1 MARRRKKRRKPFRV
15 PAGFARKD
23 LKSRVLYILHRQKGE
38 PLEVNALEAQ
48 AQVKRDQHEDY
59 VQLLSQME
67 QSGEIWRRRNSVALT
82 DGQKFVK
89 ARIVSINEK
98 FGFARPEPKEGE
110 ALITGRDQDIYLR
123 RKYMLGC
130 MPGDVVMV
138 RLVPQ
143 RTEGEKREGSVAKV
157 LQPNQEPFTGVVVRQ
172 PDGYFVR
179 PDRLIHFLMEV
190 EKGCLNGAKEG
201 DKVLVKIASR
211 AQRHSFHKVE
221 IVQTFGDGQSA
232 QVCCQAVLASYN
244 ARLTFDEETMAQ
256 ARKIAEEGVPLSELT
271 DRMDL
276 TGMDIFTIDSA
287 DSKDLDDAVS
297 LQRDD
302 EHWYLGVHIA
312 DVSHYV
318 RPGTPL
324 DLEAY
329 RRGTSI
335 YYADQVI
342 PMLPKELSNG
352 ICSLN
357 PDEVRLTFSALVTLK
372 LSGEIEGFRF
382 VKSYIRS
389 RVKGVYAEINTILDG
404 SASLEILKK
413 YNQLLPQIHLMQQ
426 LAQILRKRRFDRGA
440 MNISSN
446 ESKFII
452 EDGKIKDIV
461 PRPTGESERM
471 IEEFMLT
478 ANQAAASLAIEQELP
493 FIYRVHDRPQAIKVN
508 LLHELLEHLNIR
520 ADRLLEN
527 PQPKDFADILES
539 VRGTELEPVINNQL
553 LRTMSKAVYSEK
565 NIGHFGLVLDNYTH
579 FTSPIRRYPDL
590 AIHRILTSYLAG
602 MPKDKLLK
610 RYGSFVPAASKNSS
624 QMEVNAMNI
633 ERDCEDCYK
642 AEYMSHHIGE
652 VFTGRITGVTNYGFY
667 VELPNSVEGMVSVR
681 DLPMGDYLLEDNI
694 QLKETRRGTLYRIG
708 QECTVRVASVDVS
721 AGQVNFVLA
730 SKA

>member
-1 MARRRKKRRKPFRV
+1 
-15 PAGFARKD
+15 
-23 LKSRVLYILHRQKGE
+23 
-38 PLEVNALEAQ
+38 
-48 AQVKRDQHEDY
+48 
-59 VQLLSQME
+59 
-67 QSGEIWRRRNSVALT
+67 
-82 DGQKFVK
+82 
-89 ARIVSINEK
+89 
-98 FGFARPEPKEGE
+98 
-110 ALITGRDQDIYLR
+110 
-123 RKYMLGC
+123 
-130 MPGDVVMV
+130 
-138 RLVPQ
+138 
-143 RTEGEKREGSVAKV
+143 
-157 LQPNQEPFTGVVVRQ
+157 
-172 PDGYFVR
+172 
-179 PDRLIHFLMEV
+179 
-190 EKGCLNGAKEG
+190 
-201 DKVLVKIASR
+201 
-211 AQRHSFHKVE
+211 
-221 IVQTFGDGQSA
+221 
-232 QVCCQAVLASYN
+232 
-244 ARLTFDEETMAQ
+244 
-256 ARKIAEEGVPLSELT
+256 
-271 DRMDL
+271 
-276 TGMDIFTIDSA
+276 MDIFTIDSA

-404 SASLEILKK
+404 SASPEILKK
-413 YNQLLPQIHLMQQ
+413 YNQLLPQIQLMQQ

-478 ANQAAASLAIEQELP
+478 ANQAAATLAIEQELP

-642 AEYMSHHIGE
+642 AEYMSHYIGE

-730 SKA
+730 DKG

>member
-1 MARRRKKRRKPFRV
+1 M
-15 PAGFARKD
+15 
-23 LKSRVLYILHRQKGE
+23 
-38 PLEVNALEAQ
+38 
-48 AQVKRDQHEDY
+48 
-59 VQLLSQME
+59 
-67 QSGEIWRRRNSVALT
+67 
-82 DGQKFVK
+82 
-89 ARIVSINEK
+89 
-98 FGFARPEPKEGE
+98 
-110 ALITGRDQDIYLR
+110 
-123 RKYMLGC
+123 
-130 MPGDVVMV
+130 
-138 RLVPQ
+138 
-143 RTEGEKREGSVAKV
+143 
-157 LQPNQEPFTGVVVRQ
+157 
-172 PDGYFVR
+172 R

-221 IVQTFGDGQSA
+221 IVQTFGDSQSA

-404 SASLEILKK
+404 SASPEVLKK
-413 YNQLLPQIHLMQQ
+413 YNQLIPQIQLMQQ

-478 ANQAAASLAIEQELP
+478 ANQAAATLAIEQELP

-642 AEYMSHHIGE
+642 AEYMSHYIGE

-694 QLKETRRGTLYRIG
+694 QLKETRRGTIYRIG
-708 QECTVRVASVDVS
+708 QECIVRVASVDVS

-730 SKA
+730 SKD